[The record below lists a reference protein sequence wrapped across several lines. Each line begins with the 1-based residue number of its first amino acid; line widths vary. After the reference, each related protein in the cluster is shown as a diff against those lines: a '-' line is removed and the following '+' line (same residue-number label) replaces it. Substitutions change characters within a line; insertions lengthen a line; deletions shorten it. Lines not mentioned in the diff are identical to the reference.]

1 MSPDISAPFPI
12 APNRFEPLLTP
23 ADAGLY
29 LGVHQ
34 KTAIKMAREGSIP
47 ALRVGEKHWRF
58 RRTDLESWVEQQVKS
73 GSPARIE

>member
-1 MSPDISAPFPI
+1 MSDLSAPLPT

-23 ADAGLY
+23 ADAGRY

-47 ALRVGEKHWRF
+47 ALRVGENHWRF
-58 RRTDLESWVEQQVKS
+58 RRTDLELWVEQQVKS
-73 GSPARIE
+73 APPA